1 MEAFTISG
9 GVLRDQI
16 AQKLICFEVDDVNVF
31 QGTKSGV
38 TNQIKEN
45 YAPHFIRVYYMA
57 HCTNLAM
64 QTLSRLLLVIQFE
77 NLLQTL
83 HSYKFAHSTK
93 RHLEFT
99 KLTKLMQ
106 TKGNKI
112 FWNVKTR

>member
-38 TNQIKEN
+38 TKQIKEN

-64 QTLSRLLLVIQFE
+64 QTLSRLLLVI
-77 NLLQTL
+77 
-83 HSYKFAHSTK
+83 
-93 RHLEFT
+93 
-99 KLTKLMQ
+99 
-106 TKGNKI
+106 
-112 FWNVKTR
+112 